1 MSRVHSDVPWVS
13 CSPSRTRG
21 RSAWGVGPPAS
32 VPARS
37 ALDRPREQSGWGRSW
52 PSTWDRSGS
61 RLPTVTRDKK
71 SQSLTEPCRLQ
82 DDLQSLFWPVRIKDW
97 LTSNLKSN
105 IFHLRFIIGSFLISQ
120 KIQFHPVRSFWCSLR
135 CSPELCLNKSVCDI
149 TSSLKVNY
157 LTAWKMKWKQELD
170 FFFSEAENISFW
182 PVKQTSAYVYTLF
195 GEWWEQ
201 RRYLHIYK

>member
-1 MSRVHSDVPWVS
+1 MRCNCHLLAFRDKGNTSGEDYGGDKPTTTFLHTVSLRQLKDKKKGIKQESLTMSRVHSDVPWVS

-82 DDLQSLFWPVRIKDW
+82 DDQQSLFWPVRIKDW
-97 LTSNLKSN
+97 LTSNLWICREKA
-105 IFHLRFIIGSFLISQ
+105 IVWIII
-120 KIQFHPVRSFWCSLR
+120 
-135 CSPELCLNKSVCDI
+135 N
-149 TSSLKVNY
+149 
-157 LTAWKMKWKQELD
+157 
-170 FFFSEAENISFW
+170 
-182 PVKQTSAYVYTLF
+182 QTYFTWDL
-195 GEWWEQ
+195 
-201 RRYLHIYK
+201 